1 MKGYEDLIEKY
12 PDSIIQKLRQGYENE
27 NKNENVSRIQNI
39 ERNNY
44 FIQKQLVELLGL
56 INTCE
61 NILSLIDEKALKE
74 KSKVLAITHE
84 NKVEIEQCCNNP
96 CNLDTFYYSTGR
108 PCFDPCMR
116 YCDCEWQIINKILFL
131 MTIKNMPISQLL
143 LFDLL
148 RCRINVLQKV
158 GYEKRAD

>member
-1 MKGYEDLIEKY
+1 MDKYEDLIEKY
-12 PDSIIQKLRQGYENE
+12 PDSIIQKLRQGYEKE
-27 NKNENVSRIQNI
+27 NKPVSMSRIQNI

-56 INTCE
+56 IKKCE
-61 NILSLIDEKALKE
+61 DILSLIDEKTLKE
-74 KSKVLAITHE
+74 KTQILTVTHE
-84 NKVEIEQCCNNP
+84 NKVVIERCCNNP

-108 PCFDPCMR
+108 PCTDPCMR

-158 GYEKRAD
+158 GYNNRTY

>member
-1 MKGYEDLIEKY
+1 MDKYEDLIEKY
-12 PDSIIQKLRQGYENE
+12 PDSIIQKLRSGYECE
-27 NKNENVSRIQNI
+27 NKNTGISRIQYI

-56 INTCE
+56 IKTCE
-61 NILSLIDEKALKE
+61 NILASMDGKSLKE
-74 KSKVLAITHE
+74 KSKVLRVTHE
-84 NKVEIEQCCNNP
+84 NKVEIERCCNNP
-96 CNLDTFYYSTGR
+96 CNLDTFYYATGR
-108 PCFDPCMR
+108 PCFDSCMR

-158 GYEKRAD
+158 GYNNHSN